1 LYANARLGKRGA
13 LAPGIPAKQRG
24 RGTPANT
31 KRKEIGMSVILTK
44 AVIRQGQVIVA
55 KPIDLPDGHPL
66 GGVGDLS
73 IE

>member
-1 LYANARLGKRGA
+1 
-13 LAPGIPAKQRG
+13 
-24 RGTPANT
+24 
-31 KRKEIGMSVILTK
+31 MSVILTK